1 VSLLCFG
8 FVSVLYF
15 GLCDICG
22 YFALFGFVSVL
33 YFGLR
38 DICGYLC
45 LYFVS
50 GLCLCFISDY
60 ADVKEN
66 TKPPFIVKATLTIPV
81 KEHTYNTAS

>member
-1 VSLLCFG
+1 MTVAVSSSDYGWGRCCVCVCASSSYCCIVV
-8 FVSVLYF
+8 FV
-15 GLCDICG
+15 G
-22 YFALFGFVSVL
+22 AMQ
-33 YFGLR
+33 

-45 LYFVS
+45 LCFVS
-50 GLCLCFISDY
+50 GFLCLCFISDY